1 MAHTLT
7 QIGAAVGI
15 RDGQSMMPNTTSDLN
30 AITDLL
36 DRIPVSKG
44 GSAEIGGVWSKERT
58 ALIDEVTAQIVTF
71 QTTNNLPKVDG
82 VIDRGGRTLHLMNQ
96 LASEPLPGTITA
108 TVVDAPGKEEQGPIG
123 VWVVDVNQMTGLKP
137 FQPMPVSAD
146 YVRKLVRVDN
156 CSIKWFGVVIPRD
169 CTGISSIPHINF
181 TPTPAQGGYYDVTYD
196 SFGGWGQLWEDYT
209 SVIGGQMT
217 AAGVEEILVIPFYKN
232 SQTQDLGNF
241 MSTWKEV
248 VVAVVTAA
256 LDSFNPY
263 LLRKSY
269 EFDKIVSSS
278 FSNGY
283 VAHMTFNLKADGA
296 AAATNLVIDLDGQ
309 AGGSTWTPPN
319 GVIYR
324 NKAVPG
330 NVNPMGNVWYVG
342 GRWGAKFPSLYGGS
356 LNTHAASRN
365 HLLYHGLFMFG

>member
-7 QIGAAVGI
+7 KIGAPVGI
-15 RDGQSMMPNTTSDLN
+15 RNGQSMMTNSTSDLN

-36 DRIPVSKG
+36 DRIPVANG
-44 GSAEIGGVWSKERT
+44 GSAEIGGIWATERT

-71 QTTNNLPKVDG
+71 QTTNKMPTIDG
-82 VIDRGGRTLHLMNQ
+82 VIDRGGRTLQLMNQ
-96 LASEPLPGTITA
+96 LASEPLPGTISA
-108 TVVDAPGKEEQGPIG
+108 TVVDAPGNEEQGPVG
-123 VWVVDVNQMTGLKP
+123 VWVVDVNLMAGLKP
-137 FQPMPVSAD
+137 IQPMPVSAD

-181 TPTPAQGGYYDVTYD
+181 TPTPAQGGYYDNTYD
-196 SFGGWGQLWEDYT
+196 SFGGWGKLWEDYT

-217 AAGVEEILVIPFYKN
+217 AAGVEEILVIPFYQN
-232 SQTQDLGNF
+232 SQTLDLGNF
-241 MSTWKEV
+241 MSTWKDV
-248 VVAVVTAA
+248 IVAVVTAA

-283 VAHMTFNLKADGA
+283 VAHMTFNQKADGA
-296 AAATNLVIDLDGQ
+296 AAATNLIIDLDGQ
-309 AGGSTWTPPN
+309 AGGSTWTPSN

-324 NKAVPG
+324 NRAVPG
-330 NVNPMGNVWYVG
+330 NANLVGNVWYVG
-342 GRWGAKFPSLYGGS
+342 GRWGSKFPPIYGGN

-365 HLLYHGLFMFG
+365 HLLYHGLFLFG

>member
-7 QIGAAVGI
+7 KISAPVGI
-15 RDGQSMMPNTTSDLN
+15 RNGQSMMTNSTSDLS
-30 AITDLL
+30 AITDLF
-36 DRIPVSKG
+36 DRIPTSKG
-44 GSAEIGGVWSKERT
+44 GSAEIGGVWATERT

-71 QTTNNLPKVDG
+71 QTTNRLPTTDG
-82 VIDRGGRTLHLMNQ
+82 VIDPGGHTLQLMNQ
-96 LASEPLPGTITA
+96 VASEPLPGTLSA
-108 TVVDAPGKEEQGPIG
+108 TVVDAPGVEEQGPIG
-123 VWVVDVNQMTGLKP
+123 LWVVDVNQMTGLKP
-137 FQPMPVSAD
+137 FQPLPVSAD
-146 YVRKLVRVDN
+146 YIRKLVRVDN
-156 CSIKWFGVVIPRD
+156 CSIKWYGVVIPRA

-181 TPTPAQGGYYDVTYD
+181 TPTPAQGGYYDNGYD
-196 SFGGWGQLWEDYT
+196 SFLTWAQLWDDYT
-209 SVIGGQMT
+209 SIIGGQMT
-217 AAGVEEILVIPFYKN
+217 AAGVEQILVIPFYKN
-232 SQTQDLGNF
+232 SQTLDLGNF
-241 MSTWKEV
+241 MSTWKDV

-283 VAHMTFNLKADGA
+283 VAHMTFNQKSDGA

-342 GRWGAKFPSLYGGS
+342 GRWGSKFPQLYGGS